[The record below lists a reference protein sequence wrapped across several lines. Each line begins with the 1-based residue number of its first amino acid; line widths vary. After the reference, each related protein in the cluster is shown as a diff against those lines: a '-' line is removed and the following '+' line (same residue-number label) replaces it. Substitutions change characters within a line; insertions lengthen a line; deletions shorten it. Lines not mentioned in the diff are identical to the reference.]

1 MAEEEV
7 LALEPAASP
16 PPDHK
21 RKLDD
26 WEAEEAPEPVGEA
39 DSDYNV
45 HVSASDSLDAKR
57 PRLDEKPEVPAH
69 GNGYQD
75 DQRDEPVEEGNKGT
89 AANNSEVEESQE
101 EPNESGEAAGDEK
114 ASSENH
120 EAKDVNTESQ
130 DNSQETLKEE
140 AVPSVDVI
148 QQDVSAQQL
157 QVSDDGHTLT
167 RKIEV
172 PNNKV
177 GVLIGKAGETIRYL
191 QYNSGA
197 KIQIVRD
204 SEADMSSTTRPVE
217 LTGSL
222 DSINKAERLIKDVI
236 AEADAGGSPSLVA
249 RGIAT
254 TYATGPAEQI
264 EIKVPNEKVG
274 LVIGR
279 GGDTIKGLQTRS
291 GARIQLIP
299 QHLPEGDESKE
310 RIVRVSGDRRQID
323 VATEMIREVMKQ
335 TPRPSPLSGGFSQN
349 AYRSRGPSASS
360 WGPRASHPGHMMSY
374 DYQQRGP
381 HTSQNVQYPPP
392 SYGGYHPPRSGF
404 SSGWEQRPSS
414 MQGPPHS
421 GSYDYYGGHGGN
433 QAGIPHSG
441 PIAGQSGGHGVGPP
455 QSQAS
460 YNYGQPQGPN
470 YGHPGPYPQVGNPQQ
485 SYAHGYNE
493 TGYNNPPVQ
502 HSYGGQSSQPVYP
515 QATAVQ
521 PGYAQQ
527 YGPGGHPQSYGT
539 PGASQPGNTPYPGSN
554 QSTQLYSSSMPSQQ
568 TYAYPASGPM
578 QQTYQ
583 AYGSAPAS
591 DGFNQ
596 PLPASGAVYPQQ
608 GQATPGYGQPAAAG
622 GYGSYPEQPA
632 TANASYGYQVPQDA
646 ALGGGPG
653 GVYAAPASSQTQPG
667 YAQQPTT
674 QPGYDQSLA
683 QSGSYGSVAAN
694 AQAGY
699 GKTLSPQPG
708 YPQYD
713 SAQVYGAR

>member
-7 LALEPAASP
+7 VALSPP

-26 WEAEEAPEPVGEA
+26 SEEAGAPEPAGEA
-39 DSDYNV
+39 DSGDIA
-45 HVSASDSLDAKR
+45 HAAGSDSLDAKR
-57 PRLDEKPEVPAH
+57 PRLDEVPEVSVH
-69 GNGYQD
+69 VNGYQD
-75 DQRDEPVEEGNKGT
+75 DERDEPVEEENKGT
-89 AANNSEVEESQE
+89 AANNGGAEGLEEQPDESVEV
-101 EPNESGEAAGDEK
+101 ADDEK
-114 ASSENH
+114 AASENH

-130 DNSQETLKEE
+130 DNLQGTLKEE
-140 AVPSVDVI
+140 AVPSADVT
-148 QQDVSAQQL
+148 QQDASAQQL

-167 RKIEV
+167 CKIEV

-204 SEADMSSTTRPVE
+204 AEADMSSTTRPVE
-217 LTGSL
+217 LTGTS
-222 DSINKAERLIKDVI
+222 DSIHKAEKLIRDVI
-236 AEADAGGSPSLVA
+236 AEADAGGSPALVA

-254 TYATGPAEQI
+254 AYATTGPAEQI
-264 EIKVPNEKVG
+264 ELKVPNDKVG

-310 RIVRVSGDRRQID
+310 RIVRVSGDRRQIE
-323 VATEMIREVMKQ
+323 VATEMIKEVMRQ

-360 WGPRASHPGHMMSY
+360 WGSRAPHPGHMMSY
-374 DYQQRGP
+374 DYHQRGP
-381 HTSQNVQYPPP
+381 HISQNAQYPPP
-392 SYGGYHPPRSGF
+392 SYGGYPPPRSGF
-404 SSGWEQRPSS
+404 NSGWEQRPSS

-421 GSYDYYGGHGGN
+421 GSYGFYGAHGGN

-441 PIAGQSGGHGVGPP
+441 PNAGQSAGPP

-460 YNYGQPQGPN
+460 YNNYGQPQGPN
-470 YGHPGPYPQVGNPQQ
+470 YGHPGPYPQAGNPQQ

-502 HSYGGQSSQPVYP
+502 HSYGGQSSQPVYT
-515 QATAVQ
+515 QAAAVQ

-539 PGASQPGNTPYPGSN
+539 PGANQPGNTPYPGSS
-554 QSTQLYSSSMPSQQ
+554 QSTQQTYSSSVPSQQ

-608 GQATPGYGQPAAAG
+608 GQATSGYGQPAAAG
-622 GYGSYPEQPA
+622 AYGSYPEQPV

-653 GVYAAPASSQTQPG
+653 GVYAAPPSSQTQPG

-674 QPGYDQSLA
+674 QPGYDQSVA
-683 QSGSYGSVAAN
+683 QPGSYGNVPAN

-699 GKTLSPQPG
+699 GKSLSPQPG

-713 SAQVYGAR
+713 SAQVYGPR